1 MMNFQE
7 LQLACS
13 LSKCQLTQTDTTLRF
28 EFPNATVEIPK
39 GFQKGPT
46 QVEFFVLSG
55 WLPAMREFLDNQE
68 KEGKED
74 VVAL

>member
-7 LQLACS
+7 LQWACS

-28 EFPNATVEIPK
+28 QFPNATVEIPK
-39 GFQKGPT
+39 DFHTGQT

-55 WLPAMREFLDNQE
+55 WLPTIREVIDNQCKAE
-68 KEGKED
+68 KED
-74 VVAL
+74 AV

>member
-7 LQLACS
+7 LQWACS

-28 EFPNATVEIPK
+28 QFPNATVEIPK
-39 GFQKGPT
+39 DFHKGQT

-55 WLPAMREFLDNQE
+55 WLPTIREVIDNQSKAE
-68 KEGKED
+68 KEVK
-74 VVAL
+74 